1 MKIKQKIENWLL
13 KRICNVV
20 IIDDIIKYNI
30 RKDKFYFKNKEVDVR
45 TLKEIKEEAEF
56 LRHTEIWKI
65 ITNTLKEEARL
76 TMNER
81 SASFEDMR
89 SGKLLLYAIS
99 LQEKIIDKFK

>member
-13 KRICNVV
+13 KKICNVV

-30 RKDKFYFKNKEVDVR
+30 KKDCFIYDGKKIELNE
-45 TLKEIKEEAEF
+45 LKKIREEA
-56 LRHTEIWKI
+56 LTIKNSYLWKI
-65 ITNTLKEEARL
+65 ITNSLKEEARL